1 MMSPNITLK
10 STFTL
15 VGLISFQYYCGM
27 WFAGV
32 GLSGSSQRLKVTEW
46 NWLFYVCIDDNTS
59 ANNMCVCGGGGGG
72 GGVKYFDGPVDQT

>member
-1 MMSPNITLK
+1 MSSNITLE

-15 VGLISFQYYCGM
+15 VGLISFQYHCGM

-46 NWLFYVCIDDNTS
+46 NWLFYVSTDDNTS
-59 ANNMCVCGGGGGG
+59 ANNMCVRVC
-72 GGVKYFDGPVDQT
+72 VKYFDGPVDQT